1 MNFNLINLVIT
12 VRTDDAFQLCHCLPL
27 LGNEF
32 AAACRK
38 ISCLTTARD
47 CDSCSRQAS
56 CAWNL
61 VFGQKLSTDPSAL
74 KRFQK
79 PSLPFIFTFPS
90 RQSLPDKPTE
100 IECGLVVIGTA
111 IQGLEML
118 LEGFNEILFPLAAE
132 ILLVGTRDY
141 QDTVHLLAKGSG
153 INCSENLIVLS
164 SKDLLGNCCWTGS
177 CIRIQLVS
185 SLRLIEDGRLQG
197 AFNFSRFARTLL
209 RRVSSLAY
217 YYGACEYNFDFK
229 ELSAQADAVIC
240 TDNHFFVTSGENR
253 KLSGLSGYGS
263 FSGDFSGL
271 MPFLAAG
278 LYVHIGKGATFG
290 MGRYELL
297 PDTVPV

>member
-1 MNFNLINLVIT
+1 V
-12 VRTDDAFQLCHCLPL
+12 
-27 LGNEF
+27 
-32 AAACRK
+32 
-38 ISCLTTARD
+38 
-47 CDSCSRQAS
+47 S

-90 RQSLPDKPTE
+90 RHLPDKPTE

-141 QDTVHLLAKGSG
+141 QGAIHSLGDGSG
-153 INCSENLIVLS
+153 INRPENLVVLS
-164 SKDLLGNCCWTGS
+164 NKDLLENRCRPGD
-177 CIRIQLVS
+177 CIRIQLIS
-185 SLRLIEDGRLQG
+185 SLRLFEDGRLQS

-240 TDNHFFVTSGENR
+240 TDNHFFVTSGQSR
-253 KLSGLSGYGS
+253 KLSGLTGYGS

-271 MPFLAAG
+271 IPFLAAG
-278 LYVHIGKGATFG
+278 LYVHVGKGASFG

-297 PDTVPV
+297 PGNGSR